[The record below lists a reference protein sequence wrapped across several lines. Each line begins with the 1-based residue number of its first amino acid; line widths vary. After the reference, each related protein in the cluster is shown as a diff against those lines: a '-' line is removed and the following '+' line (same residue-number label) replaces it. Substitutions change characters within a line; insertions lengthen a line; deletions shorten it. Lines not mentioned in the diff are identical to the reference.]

1 MLTFFQG
8 MLVAMPLILGVGP
21 GLIAQV
27 EMGLRNG
34 FKACAAVVYGLYSC
48 ALVVVA
54 ISYLGFV
61 RFLNAPGLRLA
72 ISLFNGLLI
81 ITWGTM
87 KTIRSH
93 KKIFREA
100 RPRENRRVR
109 MPKLPLPL
117 SCYLRGFILNLT
129 NPIGLFFWLNILSLA
144 HLNLKIKSESLP
156 LFIAGLFTAGI
167 SLDMAK
173 CSFFSRSGNLLK
185 PRVMMLINRA
195 MGFLLIVIGAYLI
208 VRAL

>member
-27 EMGLRNG
+27 EMGLRHG

-48 ALVVVA
+48 ALVVVV

-72 ISLFNGLLI
+72 IAMFNGLLI
-81 ITWGTM
+81 ITWGIV

-100 RPRENRRVR
+100 PPRENLRIRLPR
-109 MPKLPLPL
+109 LPLPL
-117 SCYLRGFILNLT
+117 SCYLRGFVLNLT

-144 HLNLKIKSESLP
+144 HLNLKIEDQNLP
-156 LFIAGLFTAGI
+156 LFIVGLFTAGV
-167 SLDMAK
+167 SMDMAK
-173 CSFFSRSGNLLK
+173 CVFFSRSGNLLK
-185 PRVMMLINRA
+185 PRVMMLVNRA
-195 MGFLLIVIGAYLI
+195 MGLLLIVLGAYLI
-208 VRAL
+208 VSAL